1 MNQVLTVDEIN
12 QQFDSEWVLLDDVQS
27 DSANQVLSG
36 RVVIHSKDRDEVYR
50 KLLELPK
57 PRRFA
62 IFYTGKLP
70 KDAAI
75 VL

>member
-1 MNQVLTVDEIN
+1 MNQVLTVDEIH
-12 QQFDSEWVLLDDVQS
+12 QQFDSEWVLLDDPQT
-27 DSANQVLSG
+27 DEQNQVRSG
-36 RVVIHSKDRDEVYR
+36 RVVCHSKDRAEVDR
-50 KLLELPK
+50 KLLELPT

-62 IFYTGKLP
+62 VFYTGKLP

>member
-12 QQFDSEWVLLDDVQS
+12 QQFDSEWVVLEDPQTDQTG
-27 DSANQVLSG
+27 QVKGG
-36 RVVIHSKDRDEVYR
+36 RVLWHSKNRDEIDR
-50 KLLELPK
+50 KLVEQRPK
-57 PRRFA
+57 RVA